1 MTKADKEEQRK
12 TPILR
17 FKGFT
22 DDWEQRQLSNVIKL
36 IGGNAFKGS
45 SAVKEGIPWLK
56 ITNVGKNGINWDTQ
70 FYLPFSF
77 WNKWPNYQLF
87 SGDYVMAL
95 TRPVLDHTL
104 KIGKMDRK
112 ALLNQRVSKLEFN
125 FDKEFTFQLLQRK
138 KTVIEIEKELAGS
151 DPPNLGSKN
160 LKNIKIFLSV
170 NPDEQKRIGLLFRCL
185 DNLLALYDRKLKLLS
200 QVKKYF
206 LDNLFTEKEYPNLR
220 FKGFT
225 DAWEQRKLGEIG
237 TTYSG
242 LSGKNKSDFE
252 KGNSNFVTFLEVLN
266 NPVLK
271 NIDLTNKVEIKENE
285 HQNKVKR
292 NDILFNTSSETPEEV
307 ATSTVVEVNQ
317 DNLYLNSFCFGF
329 RPNIQFSNYYI
340 GYYLRSNHFRSKVF
354 CLAQGISRYNISK
367 KSLIKLKLSL
377 PKLEEQDKIGKIFNR
392 LELLLNLYENKQQ
405 HLTKIKKTLLNTMFI

>member
-1 MTKADKEEQRK
+1 MLLLATKV
-12 TPILR
+12 
-17 FKGFT
+17 
-22 DDWEQRQLSNVIKL
+22 WEQRQLGE
-36 IGGNAFKGS
+36 IGTTYSGLS
-45 SAVKEGIPWLK
+45 
-56 ITNVGKNGINWDTQ
+56 GKNKSDFEKGNSIFVTFLEVLN
-70 FYLPFSF
+70 
-77 WNKWPNYQLF
+77 N
-87 SGDYVMAL
+87 
-95 TRPVLDHTL
+95 PV
-104 KIGKMDRK
+104 
-112 ALLNQRVSKLEFN
+112 
-125 FDKEFTFQLLQRK
+125 
-138 KTVIEIEKELAGS
+138 
-151 DPPNLGSKN
+151 
-160 LKNIKIFLSV
+160 LKNIDLTNKVEIKENEHQNKVKRNDILFNTSSETPEEVATSTVVDV
-170 NPDEQKRIGLLFRCL
+170 NQ
-185 DNLLALYDRKLKLLS
+185 DNLYLNSFCFGFRPNVQFSNYYIGYYLRSNHFRNRVFCLAQGISRYNISKKSLIKLKLSLPKLEEQDKISRIFNQIELLLTLYERKLKLLS
-200 QVKKYF
+200 KIKKYF
-206 LDNLFTEKEYPNLR
+206 LDNLFAEKEYPNLR
-220 FKGFT
+220 FKKFT